1 MQFTRPELQENPAA
15 AIDALSRVSGSD
27 AVNGERDALIGW
39 LRSHNDAI
47 AGNDQLSRA
56 SAAMTPALRNALP
69 MLNDGQR
76 ADVAMELGVSP
87 AALDQ
92 AWRAAAQ
99 TDTLPATGEAM
110 AEPTGQLNS
119 ATTARVQAMIRRM
132 MPEHDDIPAVDMSVA
147 EGAVPRVDGG
157 NNLGTPAGAIR
168 PAASAVANPLQAEAE
183 AAVPPADPLMSPS
196 VSAPAREAANS
207 VVASDG
213 MSQATARVRDAAV
226 DDPTVIPP
234 EGQSNTMIQR
244 LAELRAD
251 PQSLVA
257 RRAAAFVGQSAAL
270 ARAVRTAASARAAFT
285 RELDAQMQ
293 TLNASGD
300 ISADSD
306 AAFRTLRSQ
315 MQAADAEVAAR
326 NERVANLITDVSQDL
341 SGVSDEGA
349 VADLTTVEPAQNGGV
364 APTLRARRAAQTD
377 RLSIPLLDGDGRP
390 LMLPPPS
397 TRPLSEIQSAMDA
410 VLRDRT
416 SALSDVFGRIDSGVT
431 QREHRNLLN
440 RAGGV
445 VRHSEVELARLQREM
460 NAAVARADHMQA
472 LNALNNEEL
481 ASAFTANKVRM
492 KSLDESIRALEARRK
507 VGEAISPQEQVLQNA
522 WVHEYNELAT
532 ANRHIEQV
540 RKLPD
545 ASRGDAT
552 QDPFGGSAQATEQ
565 VSTSAADRYTNEGL
579 RGLFAGPRPPDTLGA
594 LIRQITRWQSGA
606 PWARKIEQVV
616 MRWMPQTRVKVSAR
630 EEIAQITG
638 HEDAFAAYDP
648 YTDTIHLLD
657 TSLDGKNVV
666 HAAYHEAMHA
676 VTLRAIRAVERK
688 PERTTPQMQAAVA
701 RLQELHDYAKQHLG
715 KTFDD
720 GTGSHQWYDDLAE
733 FASEAQ
739 ANPLLR
745 AGLEGIGRKGVVRR
759 IFDAVLRLVGLGR
772 LAPKSRAVLAEVMA
786 ATDELLPYNRQMFD
800 KFQQIDRINRGL
812 GDAAPMRKVQL
823 PGAKRGETA
832 EEYAVR
838 IRNERTADPSVP
850 RDPSNTAEKL
860 DESTAK
866 AAEKDAGRS
875 IMFGRH
881 VIDTGNEVAAVAMPT
896 TEGYKLIYSD
906 RYVRDD
912 GRQVFDTVEEA
923 RDAALERGLEME
935 RQGNYTGAIKSAKDT
950 TFAFHDQ
957 RAHASPNVRAV
968 ADTMQN
974 IVGRYDAALGDFIGS
989 RVLALGS
996 AFRQTNLTRLDW
1008 ADSFDNALRA
1018 RGIQS
1023 NLGRTLRNAIRAQ
1036 QNAGA
1041 VTGDFLYDAHVD
1053 MIAAMKEAGVA
1064 YSDLSRYA
1072 TAKHVPFR
1080 NDMTAGKNIAGSSTK
1095 FPADTTGFTYGGLKG
1110 TPAAEAYMASISPQR
1125 RETMDAI
1132 LQRYYDAKAD
1142 TLQLEYESGRLS
1154 YDEYVRLGGV
1164 VVGANGELVRPVK
1177 ENFYVPL
1184 KSEPQVSARIGKIS
1198 TGRKTEAHDPLGMAF
1213 ADLRQRRA
1221 QAQFN
1226 FAMRELGDTMQMHP
1240 DPDFGLVQAM
1250 THSGKTF
1257 KDGALKWGVADF
1269 KGDDSLFMW
1278 KDGKAY
1284 RMTFFDPQVIKYIHT
1299 SDPAVRNAFFRT
1311 LTAGIHLLQHFRTTF
1326 VPAFLGTATAWDLAL
1341 VNSNMQAAY
1350 GGMMNTAQA
1359 TAVSQR
1365 TMAIAGQ
1372 MLGVIARR
1380 AVKRSTDDIYLQAYG
1395 RDGGGVGAGGRAG
1408 YAEAISRMRVA
1419 GLANTDTE
1427 FARQNPLTQM
1437 LHNAQA
1443 KLAVTSDVLHAPEE
1457 AVRFGTFKAGL
1468 EHFAGKTFAT
1478 LDELDAWAA
1487 DHPDQYAQALEASRK
1502 IVSDFADHGTQQF
1515 GSAMW
1520 MFFNP
1525 ALQGARLTVDMY
1537 KTPQG
1542 KRAAVIMA
1550 AIGAATALGATG
1562 ADDEDADGGSRHL
1575 RQTGRGRQM
1584 PLTDTLGLPLDPAH
1598 RMAFMLGD
1606 NLVMVGSGKQSLA
1619 KAGSELARSLFDTFI
1634 PVMPYGEDVP
1644 AEGLAM
1650 QYLMPSVVQPLATLG
1665 FGIDSFGR
1673 HTDTEYNSTYDA
1685 AGRRIVAPS
1694 NFERGKGSVD
1704 NTYKDIA
1711 AQLFNASN
1719 GAVDLY
1725 PGRLQA
1731 FAREVLGG
1739 VYSGV
1744 ATAVDP
1750 VQDGRRALTR
1760 AFEHEYDDFALKRE
1774 FDAVFSQRMSAARQL
1789 GADGLRSDPAALQEA
1804 VVAKRAR
1811 EMAHDVT
1818 VGGFDQRAL
1827 YQMLNQARSA
1837 GNDAAIRAVTTQLE
1851 MLRNQQNRIY
1861 GAALQRMREIENGR
1875 AAGAN

>member
-1 MQFTRPELQENPAA
+1 MKLLMPGLRTAAEASLTASGKVAAKDLTEKAVQEEAERIAAQSFTRRNILNAVAANPAALHMTAEQGRGIIAAGGTPADVAAMALPVLAINSILAALPISARGPWLKRTLTGAAIGGVSNVGATAAINPFLPENMRTNAFEAGGPGALMGALFGGLMGGRPIIARETGAKPSAEEAVGSDSADSGAGGADASAEAATSGVSVARPPPAPHAPGYTEDAYPTGFSALSQPERFTANVALNDVLPRINTLLAGTKGKSARPAVKVLDSDGVATDEVMQFTRPELQENPAA
-15 AIDALSRVSGSD
+15 AIDALSRVNGSD

-47 AGNDQLSRA
+47 ASNDQLSRA

-251 PQSLVA
+251 PQSPVA

-860 DESTAK
+860 DKSTAK
-866 AAEKDAGRS
+866 AAVKDAERS
-875 IMFGRH
+875 ILFGRH

-912 GRQVFDTVEEA
+912 GRQVFD
-923 RDAALERGLEME
+923 
-935 RQGNYTGAIKSAKDT
+935 
-950 TFAFHDQ
+950 
-957 RAHASPNVRAV
+957 
-968 ADTMQN
+968 
-974 IVGRYDAALGDFIGS
+974 
-989 RVLALGS
+989 
-996 AFRQTNLTRLDW
+996 
-1008 ADSFDNALRA
+1008 
-1018 RGIQS
+1018 
-1023 NLGRTLRNAIRAQ
+1023 
-1036 QNAGA
+1036 
-1041 VTGDFLYDAHVD
+1041 
-1053 MIAAMKEAGVA
+1053 
-1064 YSDLSRYA
+1064 
-1072 TAKHVPFR
+1072 
-1080 NDMTAGKNIAGSSTK
+1080 
-1095 FPADTTGFTYGGLKG
+1095 
-1110 TPAAEAYMASISPQR
+1110 
-1125 RETMDAI
+1125 
-1132 LQRYYDAKAD
+1132 
-1142 TLQLEYESGRLS
+1142 
-1154 YDEYVRLGGV
+1154 
-1164 VVGANGELVRPVK
+1164 
-1177 ENFYVPL
+1177 
-1184 KSEPQVSARIGKIS
+1184 
-1198 TGRKTEAHDPLGMAF
+1198 
-1213 ADLRQRRA
+1213 
-1221 QAQFN
+1221 
-1226 FAMRELGDTMQMHP
+1226 
-1240 DPDFGLVQAM
+1240 
-1250 THSGKTF
+1250 
-1257 KDGALKWGVADF
+1257 
-1269 KGDDSLFMW
+1269 
-1278 KDGKAY
+1278 
-1284 RMTFFDPQVIKYIHT
+1284 
-1299 SDPAVRNAFFRT
+1299 
-1311 LTAGIHLLQHFRTTF
+1311 
-1326 VPAFLGTATAWDLAL
+1326 
-1341 VNSNMQAAY
+1341 
-1350 GGMMNTAQA
+1350 
-1359 TAVSQR
+1359 
-1365 TMAIAGQ
+1365 
-1372 MLGVIARR
+1372 
-1380 AVKRSTDDIYLQAYG
+1380 
-1395 RDGGGVGAGGRAG
+1395 
-1408 YAEAISRMRVA
+1408 
-1419 GLANTDTE
+1419 
-1427 FARQNPLTQM
+1427 
-1437 LHNAQA
+1437 
-1443 KLAVTSDVLHAPEE
+1443 
-1457 AVRFGTFKAGL
+1457 
-1468 EHFAGKTFAT
+1468 
-1478 LDELDAWAA
+1478 
-1487 DHPDQYAQALEASRK
+1487 
-1502 IVSDFADHGTQQF
+1502 
-1515 GSAMW
+1515 
-1520 MFFNP
+1520 
-1525 ALQGARLTVDMY
+1525 
-1537 KTPQG
+1537 
-1542 KRAAVIMA
+1542 
-1550 AIGAATALGATG
+1550 
-1562 ADDEDADGGSRHL
+1562 
-1575 RQTGRGRQM
+1575 
-1584 PLTDTLGLPLDPAH
+1584 
-1598 RMAFMLGD
+1598 
-1606 NLVMVGSGKQSLA
+1606 
-1619 KAGSELARSLFDTFI
+1619 
-1634 PVMPYGEDVP
+1634 
-1644 AEGLAM
+1644 
-1650 QYLMPSVVQPLATLG
+1650 
-1665 FGIDSFGR
+1665 
-1673 HTDTEYNSTYDA
+1673 
-1685 AGRRIVAPS
+1685 
-1694 NFERGKGSVD
+1694 
-1704 NTYKDIA
+1704 
-1711 AQLFNASN
+1711 
-1719 GAVDLY
+1719 
-1725 PGRLQA
+1725 
-1731 FAREVLGG
+1731 
-1739 VYSGV
+1739 
-1744 ATAVDP
+1744 
-1750 VQDGRRALTR
+1750 
-1760 AFEHEYDDFALKRE
+1760 
-1774 FDAVFSQRMSAARQL
+1774 
-1789 GADGLRSDPAALQEA
+1789 
-1804 VVAKRAR
+1804 
-1811 EMAHDVT
+1811 
-1818 VGGFDQRAL
+1818 
-1827 YQMLNQARSA
+1827 
-1837 GNDAAIRAVTTQLE
+1837 
-1851 MLRNQQNRIY
+1851 
-1861 GAALQRMREIENGR
+1861 
-1875 AAGAN
+1875 